1 MRTAIHM
8 NAYDRRST
16 GLLPAW
22 CRTPPASFLVV
33 LAIALVLPP
42 GAHAQAQESIPVP
55 LTVDEAVARAIAVSH
70 RLAEASAREQAAQ
83 AVVDQRQAA
92 QLPTVSAQLGYQRT
106 NHVDPYGFLSV
117 TGLRVLYPDVP
128 DNYRSR
134 IELQWPIYT
143 GGRLQA
149 LERAARAE
157 AGASAKDLASAR
169 ADLVLEVTRAYWAL
183 VTARESARVVQQGVE
198 RVEAQLSD
206 VRARFDAGF
215 IPPSDVSSVEAQV
228 AHQRMLLIE
237 AQNLASAAELDLG
250 RLLDA
255 PSGQALTLDARLDV
269 PTPSTAEDAEKLAE
283 AARSARP
290 DRAALELRVQ
300 AADQRQDAARAG
312 SRPSV
317 AIVSGVDYARP
328 NPRIFP
334 RTDEWRSSWD
344 ASVNATWTFWDN
356 GRTRAELAE
365 AASAGRGARER
376 LAELDSV
383 IATEVRQRLLDVSS
397 ARAQIQAAGEGVRSA
412 AEARRVLQERYAAG
426 VATTT
431 DLLDAQVALLQAEL
445 DRTRALANTRLAL
458 ARLDRALGR

>member
-1 MRTAIHM
+1 
-8 NAYDRRST
+8 
-16 GLLPAW
+16 LLRAW
-22 CRTPPASFLVV
+22 CGTRCALLRAV
-33 LAIALVLPP
+33 LAIPLALPS
-42 GAHAQAQESIPVP
+42 GAYAHTQESVPAP
-55 LTVDEAVARAIAVSH
+55 LTLDAAVARAIAVSH
-70 RLAEASAREQAAQ
+70 RLGEARAREEAAR
-83 AVVDQRQAA
+83 AVVDQREAA

-106 NHVDPYGFLSV
+106 NHVDEYGFPTP
-117 TGLRVLYPDVP
+117 TGFRVLYPDVP

-149 LERAARAE
+149 LERAATAE

-198 RVEAQLSD
+198 RVEAQLAD

-215 IPPSDVSSVEAQV
+215 IPPSDVSSVEAQA

-237 AQNLASAAELDLG
+237 AQNLASSAELDLA

-255 PSGQALTLDARLDV
+255 PPGRTLTLDERLDV
-269 PTPSTAEDAEKLAE
+269 PPAPVAHDAGDLAA
-283 AARSARP
+283 AARGARP
-290 DRAALELRVQ
+290 DRAAHELRVQ
-300 AADQRQDAARAG
+300 AAEDRQHAARAG
-312 SRPSV
+312 SLPSV

-334 RTDEWRSSWD
+334 RIDEWRSSWD

-356 GRTRAELAE
+356 GRTRAEIAE

-376 LAELDSV
+376 LAELDST

-397 ARAQIQAAGEGVRSA
+397 ARAQIQAAEEGVRSA

-445 DRTRALANTRLAL
+445 DRTRALANTRLAM